1 MLRGLFT
8 RRYFVSCLGGAAAAW
23 PFAARAQ
30 QAAMLGFIHNASQ
43 SYFAPF
49 ATPFRDGLKE
59 AGYVEGQNMAIEY
72 RWAEGHSD
80 RLPALVADLLDR
92 HVAAIFTG
100 GGPDPAKAAKAATTK
115 IPIVFV
121 SAADPV
127 TTGLVTSLSRPGGN
141 VTGISLIAA
150 YLNAKKLGLLL
161 DLMPTAS
168 AIGALVDPTYS
179 EATSQSEEFRAAAG
193 RRGVRPILL
202 SASTESDVNTAFA
215 TLVQEHADGLV
226 LSNGPLFATLRDR
239 LVALAAQHSI
249 PTIYFQREFALDGGL
264 MSYGP
269 SFFDAYYQA
278 GIYTGRILKGERPAD
293 LPVLQPTK
301 FEFFI
306 NLKTAK
312 KLGVKIS
319 DNLLSLA
326 DEVIE

>member
-1 MLRGLFT
+1 MQ
-8 RRYFVSCLGGAAAAW
+8 RREFITLLGGAAAW
-23 PFAARAQ
+23 PLAARAQ
-30 QAAMLGFIHNASQ
+30 QSAMPVVGFIHNASQ

-59 AGYVEGQNMAIEY
+59 AGYVEGQNVAIEY

-249 PTIYFQREFALDGGL
+249 PTIYFQREFVLDGGL

>member
-1 MLRGLFT
+1 VK
-8 RRYFVSCLGGAAAAW
+8 RRDFVTLLGGAAAW
-23 PFAARAQ
+23 PLVAHAQ
-30 QAAMLGFIHNASQ
+30 QPAMLGFIHSASQ

-59 AGYVEGQNMAIEY
+59 AGYVEGRNVEIEY

-100 GGPDPAKAAKAATTK
+100 GGPDGAKAAKAATTK

-127 TTGLVTSLSRPGGN
+127 NTGLVTSFGRPDGN

-161 DLMPTAS
+161 ELMPTAS
-168 AIGALVDPTYS
+168 AMGVLVDPTYP

-193 RRGVRPILL
+193 RHGVRPILL
-202 SASTESDVNTAFA
+202 SASTESDVNTAFE

-226 LSNGPLFATLRDR
+226 VSNGPLFATLRDR
-239 LVALAAQHSI
+239 LVALAARHSI
-249 PTIYFQREFALDGGL
+249 PTTYFQREFVVDGGL

-269 SFFDAYYQA
+269 SFSDGYYQA

>member
-1 MLRGLFT
+1 M
-8 RRYFVSCLGGAAAAW
+8 RRRNFIKGIVGSAVAW
-23 PFAARAQ
+23 PLPARAQ
-30 QAAMLGFIHNASQ
+30 QPAMLGFIHNASQ

-49 ATPFRDGLKE
+49 ATSFRDGLKE
-59 AGYVEGQNMAIEY
+59 AGYVEGRNVAIEY

-127 TTGLVTSLSRPGGN
+127 TTGLVTSLGRPGGN

-150 YLNAKKLGLLL
+150 YLNAKKLALLL

-249 PTIYFQREFALDGGL
+249 PTIYFQREFVLDGGL

>member
-1 MLRGLFT
+1 MRRRDFITGIAGIGGSVVARG
-8 RRYFVSCLGGAAAAW
+8 
-23 PFAARAQ
+23 ARAQ
-30 QAAMLGFIHNASQ
+30 QPTMLGFIHNASQ

-59 AGYVEGQNMAIEY
+59 AGYVEGRNLAIEY

-92 HVAAIFTG
+92 HVAAIFTA

-278 GIYTGRILKGERPAD
+278 GIYTGRVLKGERPAD

-326 DEVIE
+326 DEMIE

>member
-1 MLRGLFT
+1 MRRRDFITGIAGIAGCVVARG
-8 RRYFVSCLGGAAAAW
+8 
-23 PFAARAQ
+23 ARAQ
-30 QAAMLGFIHNASQ
+30 QPAMLGFIHNASQ

-49 ATPFRDGLKE
+49 ATSFRDGLKE
-59 AGYVEGQNMAIEY
+59 AGYVEGQNVAIEY

-127 TTGLVTSLSRPGGN
+127 TTGLVRSLSRPGGN

-168 AIGALVDPTYS
+168 AIGVVVDPTYS

-215 TLVQEHADGLV
+215 TLVQENADGLV

-249 PTIYFQREFALDGGL
+249 PTIYFQREFVLDGGL

-278 GIYTGRILKGERPAD
+278 GIYTGRILKGERAAD

-326 DEVIE
+326 NEVIE